1 MSILFVFFSS
11 KLQSLAPKNCEKKKI
26 QPKTRNAVYKK
37 NKFKAQLVQ
46 NELNELKWI
55 EID

>member
-1 MSILFVFFSS
+1 MNALRVLVSMT
-11 KLQSLAPKNCEKKKI
+11 KKKI
-26 QPKTRNAVYKK
+26 HPKTKNAAYKK

-46 NELNELKWI
+46 NELNEPKWI